1 MDFTRFVK
9 SLALVGSEVYSV
21 PSKGFEIVT
30 VNAMITNTLVE
41 LDKQIGASERG
52 MNTNASS
59 QIEKLLEILQDESIV
74 DVLSIVHKTML
85 TFYQFYANSRL

>member
-1 MDFTRFVK
+1 MDFTKFVK

-52 MNTNASS
+52 INTNASS
-59 QIEKLLEILQDESIV
+59 
-74 DVLSIVHKTML
+74 
-85 TFYQFYANSRL
+85 